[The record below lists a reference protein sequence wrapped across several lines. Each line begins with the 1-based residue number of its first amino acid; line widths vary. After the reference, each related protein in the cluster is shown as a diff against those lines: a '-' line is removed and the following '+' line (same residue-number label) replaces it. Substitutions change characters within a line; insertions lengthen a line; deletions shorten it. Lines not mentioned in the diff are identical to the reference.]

1 MQTIKLNLT
10 LEEINTVL
18 ESLGHMPYI
27 RVFQLISKLQQ
38 QTAPQLPENQVA
50 FEHAS
55 QLIDKE
61 LQEENSYAG

>member
-10 LEEINTVL
+10 LEEVNLVL
-18 ESLGHMPYI
+18 ESLGHMPYV

-38 QTAPQLPENQVA
+38 QAMPQLQENQAA

-55 QLIDKE
+55 QLINEESQKE
-61 LQEENSYAG
+61 DAYV